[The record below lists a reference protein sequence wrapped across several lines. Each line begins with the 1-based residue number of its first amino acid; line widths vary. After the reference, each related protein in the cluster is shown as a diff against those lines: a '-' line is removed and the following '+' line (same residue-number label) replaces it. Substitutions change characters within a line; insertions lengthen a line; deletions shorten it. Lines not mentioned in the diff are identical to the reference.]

1 MTATRIAPALSPV
14 ETLRKHRINA
24 IFTINDA
31 RHAVQTARAL
41 AEAGIRSV
49 EVTMRTPAALKSIE
63 RIAAEVPEVVVGAG
77 TVLTPGNVRDV
88 KAAGGK
94 FCIAPGFNP
103 EMVDCCLENSMTV
116 IPGVAT
122 PTEMEMAQRHGI
134 SILKVYPIVPLG
146 GVPFL
151 KLVNGPFYNLEWVPS
166 GGLTLEMLGEYL
178 AYEKIVACG
187 CTWFAPADVIAA
199 ERFDVIRENAA
210 RAVEAA
216 GEYVG

>member
-1 MTATRIAPALSPV
+1 MDV
-14 ETLRKHRINA
+14 LRKNRLNA
-24 IFTINDA
+24 IFTIDDA

-41 AEAGIRSV
+41 SEAGIRSV
-49 EVTMRTPAALKSIE
+49 EVTMRTKAALKSIE
-63 RIAAEVPEVVVGAG
+63 MIAATVPEVVVGAG
-77 TVLTPGNVRDV
+77 TVLTAENVRDV

-122 PTEMEMAQRHGI
+122 PSEMEAAQRHGL

-146 GVPFL
+146 GVAFL

-166 GGLTLEMLGEYL
+166 GGLTQGMLAEYL
-178 AYEKIVACG
+178 AYDKIVACG
-187 CTWFAPADVIAA
+187 CTWFAPTDVIAA
-199 ERFDVIRENAA
+199 EKFDTIRDTA
-210 RAVEAA
+210 RAAVSVAEKFVRA
-216 GEYVG
+216 

>member
-1 MTATRIAPALSPV
+1 MTNPV
-14 ETLRKHRINA
+14 DVLRKHRLNA
-24 IFTINDA
+24 IFTIDDA

-63 RIAAEVPEVVVGAG
+63 KIAAEVPEVTVGAG
-77 TVLTPGNVRDV
+77 TVLTPENVRNV

-94 FCIAPGFNP
+94 FCIAPGFNE
-103 EMVDCCLENSMTV
+103 EMIDCCLENSIPV

-122 PTEMEMAQRHGI
+122 PTEMEMAVRHGL

-151 KLVNGPFYNLEWVPS
+151 KLVNGPFRNLEWVPS
-166 GGLTLEMLGEYL
+166 GGLTQGMLAEYL
-178 AYEKIVACG
+178 AYDKIVACG
-187 CTWFAPADVIAA
+187 CTWFAPTEDIAA
-199 ERFDVIRENAA
+199 EKFDRIRETA
-210 RAVEAA
+210 RAAVELASRYT
-216 GEYVG
+216 E